1 MSQQPASE
9 PGRSSPDF
17 LAVPPEPRRGFVKQA
32 LAVLTGAIVTLVPA
46 AAGLAVF
53 LDPLRKR
60 QKRGSKG
67 QDDEGFIRVATLDGL
82 LIGGAPRKFSV
93 IDDRSDA
100 WNLFPQESIGLI
112 FLLRTGEKDVRAYN
126 ASCPHAGCFVDF
138 DGDRK
143 LYQCPCHDSS
153 FKVTGEI
160 ASEKSPAARGL
171 DELEVRIKNDAEVW
185 VKFQN
190 FIAGTA
196 QKTAEA

>member
-1 MSQQPASE
+1 MSQQSAVE
-9 PGRSSPDF
+9 PGQSAPDF

-32 LAVLTGAIVTLVPA
+32 LAVITGAIVTLVPL

-53 LDPLRKR
+53 LDPLRNRRK
-60 QKRGSKG
+60 KGSKG
-67 QDDEGFIRVATLDGL
+67 QDEAGFIRVATLDGL

-100 WNLFPQESIGLI
+100 WNLFPQESVGLI
-112 FLLRTGEKDVRAYN
+112 FLLRTGETEVRAYN
-126 ASCPHAGCFVDF
+126 AACPHAGCFVDF
-138 DGDRK
+138 DADRK

-153 FKVTGEI
+153 FKMTGEI

-171 DELEVRIKNDAEVW
+171 DELDVKIKNDAEVW

-190 FIAGTA
+190 FRAGTA
-196 QKTAEA
+196 EKIAEA